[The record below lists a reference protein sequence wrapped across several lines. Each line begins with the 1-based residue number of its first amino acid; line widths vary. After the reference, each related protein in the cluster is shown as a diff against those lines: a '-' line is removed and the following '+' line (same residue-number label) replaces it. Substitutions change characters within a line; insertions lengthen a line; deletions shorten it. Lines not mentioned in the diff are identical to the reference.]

1 MKLNLYNKN
10 FLNHKYQIVIILF
23 FSFISIFFIKNH
35 SLISHDEAI
44 YASRA
49 RLILEN
55 NKWFIPFES
64 VHHKTIGS
72 YWLTALSIKLFGSN
86 EMAARLP
93 SVLISIISSFFLVL
107 ICRKLTTIKNSYL
120 LFILVNSTPL
130 WFLYSHYCSPDMLFV
145 LINIIPIYCFL
156 KIKNINKKESYLNK
170 FLFFLIGFCFS
181 LGFFIRSFMQ
191 ALPLISYSPYI
202 LVFLLNYKKKEKY
215 FIIYGILL
223 GLLPSLIYVTLSYK
237 EFGFDSIKYLFEFV
251 LEKTIYDEGKIG
263 LFFYPRNIILFN
275 MPSIIFTFKGILSVY
290 KNYKLEEKILLL
302 LTPLIFLFIL
312 MLTTSNH
319 THYILFLAPWFSILS
334 FIGIDSLYQ
343 NQKINLL
350 LFRVYAIFI
359 FILGIFLLFL
369 NFLNFSKLSIDKDL
383 NTLFFII
390 ITFIS
395 ILFLYLS
402 KVMFT
407 SIFNKKVFIK
417 FIYLSLTSISI
428 TLSTLFLFGV
438 LNNPNLQ
445 FKKFISDNNVKNILE
460 ANKIYL
466 VDTKKDKKLNSL
478 LKFYIPRYDDSLEDI
493 KRYNIKKKIDSN
505 LDKIYIFVDKN
516 LIIDR
521 TFIEI
526 KSFYN
531 YSLIKLG

>member
-1 MKLNLYNKN
+1 
-10 FLNHKYQIVIILF
+10 
-23 FSFISIFFIKNH
+23 
-35 SLISHDEAI
+35 
-44 YASRA
+44 
-49 RLILEN
+49 
-55 NKWFIPFES
+55 
-64 VHHKTIGS
+64 
-72 YWLTALSIKLFGSN
+72 
-86 EMAARLP
+86 
-93 SVLISIISSFFLVL
+93 
-107 ICRKLTTIKNSYL
+107 
-120 LFILVNSTPL
+120 
-130 WFLYSHYCSPDMLFV
+130 
-145 LINIIPIYCFL
+145 
-156 KIKNINKKESYLNK
+156 
-170 FLFFLIGFCFS
+170 
-181 LGFFIRSFMQ
+181 
-191 ALPLISYSPYI
+191 
-202 LVFLLNYKKKEKY
+202 
-215 FIIYGILL
+215 
-223 GLLPSLIYVTLSYK
+223 
-237 EFGFDSIKYLFEFV
+237 
-251 LEKTIYDEGKIG
+251 
-263 LFFYPRNIILFN
+263 

-521 TFIEI
+521 TYIEI